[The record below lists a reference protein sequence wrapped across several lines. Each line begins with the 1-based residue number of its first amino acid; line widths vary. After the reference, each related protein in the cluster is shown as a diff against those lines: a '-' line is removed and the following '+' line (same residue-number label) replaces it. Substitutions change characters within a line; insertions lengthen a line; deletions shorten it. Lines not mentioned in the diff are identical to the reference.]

1 MEIKLARVDERLV
14 HGQIINEWIATIQP
28 THLIIVDEALTS
40 DPFMMGIY
48 AALVPMWLHTRIF
61 TPQEAVA
68 FLKEAEQED
77 YRVFL
82 LARVPQTFEKMLL
95 SDVALPEISLADKM
109 YFPNRIKI
117 PQEYQKSI
125 DRMRRMGVRLVAQN
139 HTTDEPEVL

>member
-28 THLIIVDEALTS
+28 THLIIVDEALKS

-48 AALVPMWLHTRIF
+48 AALVPMWLHTLIF
-61 TPQEAVA
+61 TPQEAVR
-68 FLKEAEQED
+68 FLKSAELED

-82 LARVPQTFEKMLL
+82 LARMPQTFEKML
-95 SDVALPEISLADKM
+95 VEGITLPEISLADKM

-117 PQEYQKSI
+117 PPEHQKSI
-125 DRMRRMGVRLVAQN
+125 DSMRRMGVRLVAQN

>member
-48 AALVPMWLHTRIF
+48 AALVPMWLHTLIF

-68 FLKEAEQED
+68 FLKEAQQED

-82 LARVPQTFEKMLL
+82 LARMPQTFEKMLL
-95 SDVALPEISLADKM
+95 GGVTLPEISLADKM

-117 PQEYQKSI
+117 PQEHQKSI
-125 DRMRRMGVRLVAQN
+125 EHMKRMGVRLVAQN